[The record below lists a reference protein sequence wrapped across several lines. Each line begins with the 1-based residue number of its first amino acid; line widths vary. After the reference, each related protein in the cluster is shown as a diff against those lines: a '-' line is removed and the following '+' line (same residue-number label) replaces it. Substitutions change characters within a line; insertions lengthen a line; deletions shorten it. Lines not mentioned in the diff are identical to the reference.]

1 MAGATSW
8 VGTSRHFPAH
18 RTHEA
23 ARVHDCELVGTPEAL
38 AVGPVSRDSRL
49 VEHLRQ
55 WTRETRAHMVGFSG
69 PSRTSAPPPN
79 LLVTRLKMVLL
90 PTLGRPT
97 TAMV

>member
-1 MAGATSW
+1 MGCGRGGEAS
-8 VGTSRHFPAH
+8 FPARH
-18 RTHEA
+18 THEA
-23 ARVHDCELVGTPEAL
+23 ACVHDRELVGAPEAL

-55 WTRETRAHMVGFSG
+55 AGPVSRERVCAGFSG

>member
-1 MAGATSW
+1 MGCGRGGEAS
-8 VGTSRHFPAH
+8 FPARH
-18 RTHEA
+18 THEA
-23 ARVHDCELVGTPEAL
+23 ACVHDRELVGAPEAL

-55 WTRETRAHMVGFSG
+55 AGPVRRDRVCAGFSG